1 MFTFTF
7 NLHLQP
13 SPSTFTFN
21 LHLTL
26 SGVGFANRA
35 EPTRTW
41 STKMMQTKRNALF
54 IQDAGIIANAKGCQN
69 ESRDTYVKSNDN
81 WFREKNGFRENQ
93 LKRRF
98 ALVQNR

>member
-1 MFTFTF
+1 MF
-7 NLHLQP
+7 
-13 SPSTFTFN
+13 TFTFN

-54 IQDAGIIANAKGCQN
+54 IQYAGIIAKRKRGQTENTEG
-69 ESRDTYVKSNDN
+69 V
-81 WFREKNGFRENQ
+81 ENQ
-93 LKRRF
+93 MIF
-98 ALVQNR
+98 